1 MFDDLLALLGL
12 KKDTKD
18 YYIRI
23 KKINRTNFILFKA
36 IFAITVNKQHKLKD
50 TIMTN
55 NEVTSQK
62 ENKAYEVISFTDM
75 VAFNYTLPDNEEP
88 QTIEHEL
95 TFIWEDTI
103 EKFIE
108 EHGIDKPY
116 KVHTFKREREQK
128 FFIERIEGQTEELI
142 DEVEEEIANKMK
154 FGFEFSGQL
163 HNDD

>member
-1 MFDDLLALLGL
+1 MIQKITIIG
-12 KKDTKD
+12 T
-18 YYIRI
+18 
-23 KKINRTNFILFKA
+23 KKINQINFILFKA
-36 IFAITVNKQHKLKD
+36 IFDITLNKKHILKD
-50 TIMTN
+50 IIMTN

-62 ENKAYEVISFTDM
+62 ETKAYEVITYTDD
-75 VAFNYTLPDNEEP
+75 VAFNYTLPDDEEP
-88 QTIEHEL
+88 QTIEHEV

-108 EHGIDKPY
+108 EHGADKPY

-128 FFIERIEGQTEELI
+128 FFIEQIEGRADDLI
-142 DEVEEEIANKMK
+142 DEVQEEIANKMK